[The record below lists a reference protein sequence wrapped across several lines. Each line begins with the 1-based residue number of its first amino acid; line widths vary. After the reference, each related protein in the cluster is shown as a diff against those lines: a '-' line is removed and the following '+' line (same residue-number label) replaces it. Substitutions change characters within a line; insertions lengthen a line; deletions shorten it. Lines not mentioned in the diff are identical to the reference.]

1 MAEEIAMLHELDAL
15 EVRRIADLA
24 ADARNVRDSLLEE
37 APDASLGE
45 PKPARGEH
53 NPASSLVFNGVLAG
67 KPEFVALRQAIAE
80 LLRDI
85 RGRGDAA
92 ILDWDRP

>member
-1 MAEEIAMLHELDAL
+1 
-15 EVRRIADLA
+15 V
-24 ADARNVRDSLLEE
+24 
-37 APDASLGE
+37 
-45 PKPARGEH
+45 RGEH
-53 NPASSLVFNGVLAG
+53 NPAGSLVLNGVLAG
-67 KPEFVALRQAIAE
+67 KPEFVALRQATAE